1 MDDYMELYI
10 DDYLESYRNIDLA
23 KETVVNVKKLLSEG
37 EFRQITWMFNSNSPL
52 KVLSLSEAGK
62 SSIEHISM
70 KNETKKILEI
80 MWNYEKATLNV
91 TCSNKSYPNI

>member
-1 MDDYMELYI
+1 
-10 DDYLESYRNIDLA
+10 
-23 KETVVNVKKLLSEG
+23 
-37 EFRQITWMFNSNSPL
+37 MFNSNSPL